1 MMKIINIRSARLDD
15 ASAIAAI
22 YNQGI
27 AERSSTFETSARSTA
42 DLEQRIADIARYPL
56 LVATSEAGVV
66 LGWAGVSGYRV
77 RDCYAGIG
85 EVSVYVDAAARGQG
99 IGRQLLQA
107 LIDAAREHGYWKL
120 LSRIF
125 LFNTASRA
133 LCRTL
138 GFREVGIY
146 EKHGQLE
153 GRWLDVVIVERLIPE
168 NLSALTTEVETA
180 TANA

>member
-1 MMKIINIRSARLDD
+1 MTRIRP
-15 ASAIAAI
+15 ASIEDTAAIAAI

-27 AERSSTFETSARSTA
+27 DERAATFETTPRSADDIVQRLA
-42 DLEQRIADIARYPL
+42 DTQRYPL
-56 LVATSEAGVV
+56 LVATGQDGDVV
-66 LGWAGVSGYRV
+66 GWAGLSAYRP

-85 EVSVYVDAAARGQG
+85 EVSVYLHSSARHRG

-107 LIDAAREHGYWKL
+107 LIDVAGQRGYWKL

-133 LCRTL
+133 LCRAV
-138 GFREVGIY
+138 GFREVGVY

-168 NLSALTTEVETA
+168 NIHESFSATQPAA
-180 TANA
+180 TAAAIS

>member
-1 MMKIINIRSARLDD
+1 MIRIRSAEMED

-27 AERSSTFETSARSTA
+27 AERSSTFETNPRSTA
-42 DLEQRIADIARYPL
+42 DMEQRLADMARYPL
-56 LVATSEAGVV
+56 LVASTEAGEV
-66 LGWAGVSGYRV
+66 LGWAGLSGYRP

-85 EVSVYVDAAARGQG
+85 EFSVYLDAAARGKG
-99 IGRQLLQA
+99 IGRQLLHA
-107 LIDAAREHGYWKL
+107 LIDVARERGYWKL

-133 LCRTL
+133 LCQSA

-168 NLSALTTEVETA
+168 NLSTPTTEAEAATA
-180 TANA
+180 TA